1 MEQYDRNEQSD
12 RNVLKL
18 KKTPHYAWV
27 IKDLLTFDECQYYRR
42 KIDHMARDDNYYQ
55 SIVKL
60 PEITSKL
67 WTVIK
72 DILPEVIT
80 YNGQRYER
88 SFISDHVTLS
98 KHRGKHIGIH
108 KDSDLKLTVNGK
120 RVSGMRCFYKLTIY
134 LNDLSNPEDNDDRR
148 GGTSFYDE
156 DKLHVYT
163 VKPCEGAGLLF
174 DMRDY
179 HSGAKVDRRQ
189 TKYMIGCRPIY
200 KRVD

>member
-1 MEQYDRNEQSD
+1 MAQTEQTI
-12 RNVLKL
+12 LKL

-27 IKDLLTFDECQYYRR
+27 IKDLLTPDQCNYYRQE
-42 KIDHMARDDNYYQ
+42 IDSRARNDNYYQ
-55 SIVKL
+55 QIIKI
-60 PEITSKL
+60 PKITNQL
-67 WTVIK
+67 WTIIK

-80 YNGQRYER
+80 YNGRRYER
-88 SFISDHVTLS
+88 SFISDHVTVS
-98 KHRGKHIGIH
+98 RHRGQNIGIH
-108 KDSDLKLTVNGK
+108 KDSDVKLEINGQ
-120 RVSGMRCFYKLTIY
+120 RVSGMRCFHKLTIY
-134 LNDLSNPEDNDDRR
+134 LNDLSDSENNDDRR

-156 DKLHVYT
+156 YKKHVYT